1 MIVAPGS
8 VPSSQYFTAGQL
20 LAMPEAEQGRSLT
33 EAAAHA
39 TPLYEADLA
48 LPPEQ
53 RELTAISA
61 VEDDIYDYHA

>member
-1 MIVAPGS
+1 MEC
-8 VPSSQYFTAGQL
+8 FTARQL
-20 LAMPEAEQGRSLT
+20 LAMPAAERDRILS

-39 TPLYEADLA
+39 APLYEADLA

-61 VEDDIYDYHA
+61 IGGDVYEYQGDATDQDE